1 MHCAHELAPVPL
13 VVSGV
18 AELNVIDI
26 SFNAH
31 HHVPP
36 LDVRVNR
43 KRYEVNAEVLFR
55 VKLRRS
61 LNVHVNDVRVSMLV
75 QVEPSNP
82 STYHRDGA

>member
-1 MHCAHELAPVPL
+1 MHCANEFAPVPL
-13 VVSGV
+13 VVKV
-18 AELNVIDI
+18 ADILNVNDI

-43 KRYEVNAEVLFR
+43 KRYEVNADGLLT

-61 LNVHVNDVRVSMLV
+61 LNVQVNDVRVSMLV
-75 QVEPSNP
+75 QVEPSKP
-82 STYHRDGA
+82 STYHFEGA